1 MNLKANVCLP
11 PRQTARNKKK
21 GVYIINNNDLY
32 CVLLN
37 AVLVESEGELEV
49 CLPPRQIARN
59 KKKGVYIIINNNDLY
74 CVLLNAVLV
83 ESEGE
88 LEVCLPPRQT
98 AERCIHNYK

>member
-1 MNLKANVCLP
+1 M
-11 PRQTARNKKK
+11 
-21 GVYIINNNDLY
+21 
-32 CVLLN
+32 
-37 AVLVESEGELEV
+37 LVESEGELEV
-49 CLPPRQIARN
+49 CLPPRQTARN

-98 AERCIHNYK
+98 ARSKKKGWCIVHT